1 MDDPNVSFST
11 DLLNKLQEIAFLKII
26 EVTSTEEQAKQT
38 KSFIQAF
45 TKRGVPMTTVI
56 DAMLEMYKLKENNDS

>member
-26 EVTSTEEQAKQT
+26 EVTSTEEQATINAQQAHNIKVIVAI
-38 KSFIQAF
+38 KSFFIIF
-45 TKRGVPMTTVI
+45 TP
-56 DAMLEMYKLKENNDS
+56 L